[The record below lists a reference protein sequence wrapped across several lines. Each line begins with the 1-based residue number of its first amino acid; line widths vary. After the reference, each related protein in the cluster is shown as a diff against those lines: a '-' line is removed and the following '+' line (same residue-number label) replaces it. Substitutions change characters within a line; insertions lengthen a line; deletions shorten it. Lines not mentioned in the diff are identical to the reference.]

1 MGCESKNKP
10 AGAKCLAHCL
20 ALWPPPPDGVC
31 LMLLCWLPRVVSV
44 SICQDLVASVERVS
58 LLV

>member
-10 AGAKCLAHCL
+10 AGAKCLAYCL
-20 ALWPPPPDGVC
+20 ALRPPPPDDVR
-31 LMLLCWLPRVVSV
+31 LMLVCWLPRVVRV
-44 SICQDLVASVERVS
+44 GICQDLVASVERVS